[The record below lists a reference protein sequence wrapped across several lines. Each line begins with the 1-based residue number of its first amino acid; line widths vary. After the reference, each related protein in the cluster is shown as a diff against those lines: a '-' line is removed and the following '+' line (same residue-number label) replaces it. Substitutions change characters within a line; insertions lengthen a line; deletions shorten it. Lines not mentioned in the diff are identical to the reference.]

1 MTIFQFLHG
10 LATKLNNPLHNLK
23 TRLGLAIEGKK
34 QVKIP
39 QLQAQDE
46 IANFSKYNFAEVRSV
61 IVRNCALALKRN
73 YKPLLRYEFMK
84 CSTKSVDLLISS
96 LTQDLKAS
104 HAQLQLEITSKLM
117 AQEML
122 RQSEEKFRL
131 LAQNIQEVFWLQDFK
146 SSEII
151 YISPVYEQI
160 WQRSCESLYSN
171 PNSWLEAVHPEDR
184 KRVVTNI
191 QQNIYSS
198 YHHEYR
204 IKQPG
209 GSVRW
214 IWDSSFP
221 VYNNCGEIY
230 RRVRI
235 TQDITERKQAEE
247 TRLALEK
254 EREINQLKSEFIII
268 ASHEFRTPLTTILLS
283 CDFLKNSS
291 EQLSYEKKERYLN
304 KIKSNVKYLNEI
316 LEDVLIVS
324 TSEAGKLKFEPTP
337 IDLSSFCL
345 DLIEQLQMSAGEK
358 YHLNFVEQCDYSSQR
373 KEFLWLDEKLLRHI
387 LTNLLSNA
395 IKYSPQ
401 GGTIQFQLIC
411 DQKSV
416 IFRIQD
422 EGIGIPEKD
431 LPKLFT
437 SFFRSCNTGNIP
449 GTGLGLTIV
458 KNAVELH
465 GGQITVE
472 SQLDVGTIFTV
483 ILPLNNKFAVE
494 KTIINMKTN

>member
-1 MTIFQFLHG
+1 MVIILQFLHG
-10 LATKLNNPLHNLK
+10 LAAKFNPLHNLK
-23 TRLGLAIEGKK
+23 TRLGLAIEGNK
-34 QVKIP
+34 QAKIP
-39 QLQAQDE
+39 RLLAQDE
-46 IANFSKYNFAEVRSV
+46 IANLS
-61 IVRNCALALKRN
+61 
-73 YKPLLRYEFMK
+73 
-84 CSTKSVDLLISS
+84 KSVDQLVSS

-104 HAQLQLEITSKLM
+104 NAQLQLELSSKLM

-122 RQSEEKFRL
+122 RQSEEKFRQ
-131 LAQNIQEVFWLQDFK
+131 LAENIQEVFWLQDFK
-146 SSEII
+146 SHRIL
-151 YISPVYEQI
+151 YVSPVYEQI
-160 WQRSCESLYSN
+160 WQRSCESLYGN

-191 QQNIYSS
+191 QQNICSS
-198 YHHEYR
+198 YHNEYR
-204 IKQPG
+204 IKQPD

-214 IWDSSFP
+214 IWDRSFP
-221 VYNNCGEIY
+221 VYNHFGDVD

-235 TQDITERKQAEE
+235 AQDITERKQVEE

-254 EREINQLKSEFIII
+254 EREINQLKSDFITI
-268 ASHEFRTPLTTILLS
+268 ASHEFRTPLTAILLS
-283 CDFLKNSS
+283 CDFLKNYS
-291 EQLSYEKKERYLN
+291 EQLPYEKKERYLN
-304 KIKSNVKYLNEI
+304 KIKSSVKYLNQI
-316 LEDVLIVS
+316 LEDVLIIS

-337 IDLSSFCL
+337 IDLISFCL

-358 YHLNFVEQCDYSSQR
+358 YYLDFVEQCDYGCQR
-373 KEFLWLDEKLLRHI
+373 EDFLFLDEKLLRHI

-422 EGIGIPEKD
+422 EGIGIPKKD

-437 SFFRSCNTGNIP
+437 SFFRSSNTGNIP

-472 SQLDVGTIFTV
+472 SQLDVGTTFTV
-483 ILPLNNKFAVE
+483 ILPLSNKFAVE
-494 KTIINMKTN
+494 KTIRKMKNN